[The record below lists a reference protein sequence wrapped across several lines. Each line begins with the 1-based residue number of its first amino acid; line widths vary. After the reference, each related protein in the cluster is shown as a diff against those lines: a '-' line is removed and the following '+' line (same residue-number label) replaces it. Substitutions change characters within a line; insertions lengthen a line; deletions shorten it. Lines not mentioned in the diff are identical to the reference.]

1 MPMVVRAGGE
11 IKQNEHRLRPQGL
24 CNLTISV
31 ITKKTY
37 ETEISQ
43 VGELFS
49 RLCNPK
55 ITEPNRRDLHCSP
68 IDFGGVLRLGRLQM
82 ISRKETEKVSPIV
95 YFSSLRLR

>member
-11 IKQNEHRLRPQGL
+11 IKQNEHRLHPQGL

-31 ITKKTY
+31 ITKKTH

-55 ITEPNRRDLHCSP
+55 ITEPNRRDLNCSP
-68 IDFGGVLRLGRLQM
+68 IDFGGDLRLGRLQM